1 MQRPKINL
9 LRMYVLMAIMQNPIA
24 HAENTKSDNNIYAAL
39 KWTFGEGIKP
49 EAVIGLRRAK
59 INTSGDVDG
68 QDFSLIVKLFDGLEI
83 QQVRGKYFNGKENIQ
98 SELSLGFDL
107 KKGMFS
113 GVGLNA
119 PYLNTGIDI
128 FPLSNYTIQTYL
140 HLDTVAKY
148 KRMQSTQEQSFLL
161 GQDPGQM
168 GGQIEK
174 LLGGGLI
181 DASAN

>member
-119 PYLNTGIDI
+119 PYLNIGIDI
-128 FPLSNYTIQTYL
+128 FPLSNNVTETYL
-140 HLDTVAKY
+140 HLDTVGKY
-148 KRMQSTQEQSFLL
+148 QRIQSTQDQFSLGSSFSFL
-161 GQDPGQM
+161 DFCNNN
-168 GGQIEK
+168 
-174 LLGGGLI
+174 LL
-181 DASAN
+181 